1 MRLKLIWMLV
11 VILVAAVCGWYRSS
25 QEDAMV
31 LYGNVDTDY
40 VSLAFNGS
48 ERIEKLYKNTGD
60 TVKKGELLAELNSE
74 AIHLNIEK
82 LEASIVAQEAVL
94 SKLKNGSRPQEIG
107 SANAL
112 ARSAGATFQDAA
124 MELERSEKLYAA
136 GAVSKQ
142 QHDARVTAYKTAE
155 AALHDAREKA
165 RLVEEGSRAEDIEQA
180 AAQLESLKKE
190 LKLQEYY
197 LSQTQLVAPE
207 DSIVRS
213 RLLQVGDMASQ
224 SRPVFI
230 LTPASC
236 EALFIRAYID
246 EKNLGKIHLE
256 EEVSIISDSF
266 PDSPVTGHVSYI
278 SDTAEFT
285 PKSVQTEELR
295 TTLVYEIRILPNGN
309 AEMLRKGMP
318 VTIRLE
324 GE

>member
-1 MRLKLIWMLV
+1 MKIKLLLLLV
-11 VILVAAVCGWYRSS
+11 VILVAAVYGWCRYY
-25 QEDAMV
+25 QDDTMV

-74 AIHLNIEK
+74 AIKLNIEK
-82 LEASIVAQEAVL
+82 IQASIVAQEAVL
-94 SKLKNGSRPQEIG
+94 NKLKNGSRPQEIG

-112 ARSAGATFQDAA
+112 VRSAEAAFQDA
-124 MELERSEKLYAA
+124 MTELKRSEELYAA

-142 QHDARVTAYKTAE
+142 QYDARVTAYKTAE
-155 AALHDAREKA
+155 AALHDAGEKA
-165 RLVEEGSRAEDIEQA
+165 QLVEEGSRSEDIEQA

-224 SRPVFI
+224 AKPVFI
-230 LTPASC
+230 LTPANC
-236 EALFIRAYID
+236 DALFIRAYID
-246 EKNLGKIHLE
+246 EKNLGKI
-256 EEVSIISDSF
+256 SIGQKTRIISDSF
-266 PDSPVTGHVSYI
+266 PDSPCIGYISYI

-318 VTIRLE
+318 VTIRVE